1 MAVFGRFHHG
11 KLKTTV
17 RPGLS
22 GLIGITFDWDP
33 DEHQLK
39 IKKGEETKL
48 RYNFS
53 IVSNENEDYLTYT
66 ALDLDQGSE
75 WVLNSL
81 GRLGNRDL
89 KSHKLRIVTATTPV
103 EGAIQHRKQ
112 NRNPKRS
119 AVSQNFIRGWWASSV
134 TANKEAPHRQT
145 KHKKKREKS
154 KRERDTGRK
163 RREHTGVDR
172 TVQIHWFSGSDDPKP
187 WLPKVQGPSLIMNPE
202 LSAKSVVETFNL

>member
-17 RPGLS
+17 RPSLS

-103 EGAIQHRKQ
+103 EGA
-112 NRNPKRS
+112 
-119 AVSQNFIRGWWASSV
+119 
-134 TANKEAPHRQT
+134 
-145 KHKKKREKS
+145 
-154 KRERDTGRK
+154 
-163 RREHTGVDR
+163 
-172 TVQIHWFSGSDDPKP
+172 
-187 WLPKVQGPSLIMNPE
+187 
-202 LSAKSVVETFNL
+202 